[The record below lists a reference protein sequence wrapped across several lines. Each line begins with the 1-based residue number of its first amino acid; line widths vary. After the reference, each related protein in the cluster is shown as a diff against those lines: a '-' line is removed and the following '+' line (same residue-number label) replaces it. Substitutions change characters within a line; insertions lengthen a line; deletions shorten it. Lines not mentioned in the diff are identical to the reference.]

1 MHSSL
6 NTILAV
12 AAGGA
17 LGATGRHLVSR
28 ASVHLL
34 GTSFPWGTVVVNV
47 MGSLVMGMLIELAAL
62 KLSMSL
68 EMRAFIF
75 VGLLGGFTTFSTF
88 SLDAVTLFE
97 RGEMLSA
104 FLYVLGSVVA
114 SVSGLFLG
122 LYLIRQVLT

>member
-1 MHSSL
+1 MPSSL
-6 NTILAV
+6 STILAV

-34 GTSFPWGTVVVNV
+34 GTSFPWGTAIVNV
-47 MGSLVMGMLIELAAL
+47 LGSLAMGMLIELAAL

-97 RGEMLSA
+97 RGEIISA

-122 LYLIRQVLT
+122 LYIIRQVLT

>member
-6 NTILAV
+6 NVILV
-12 AAGGA
+12 IAAGGA

-34 GTSFPWGTVVVNV
+34 GTGFPWGTVTVNV
-47 MGSLVMGMLIELAAL
+47 LGCFAMGALIELAAL

-68 EMRAFIF
+68 EMRAFVF

-88 SLDAVTLFE
+88 SLDAMTLFE
-97 RGEMLSA
+97 RGEVLPA
-104 FLYVLGSVVA
+104 FFYVLGSVVA
-114 SVSGLFLG
+114 SIAGLFLG
-122 LYLIRQVLT
+122 LALMRQVLV

>member
-1 MHSSL
+1 MPSSL
-6 NTILAV
+6 STILAV

-17 LGATGRHLVSR
+17 LGAAGRHLVSR

-34 GTSFPWGTVVVNV
+34 GTSFPWGTVMVNV
-47 MGSLVMGMLIELAAL
+47 LGSLAMGMLIELAAL

-68 EMRAFIF
+68 EMRAFVF

-97 RGEMLSA
+97 RGEIIPA

-122 LYLIRQVLT
+122 LYIIRQVLA

>member
-6 NTILAV
+6 NVILAV

-34 GTSFPWGTVVVNV
+34 GTGFPWGTVLVNV
-47 MGSLVMGMLIELAAL
+47 TGSLIMGALIELAAL

-97 RGEMLSA
+97 RGEVLHA
-104 FLYVLGSVVA
+104 FFYVLGSVVA
-114 SVSGLFLG
+114 SITGLFLG
-122 LYLIRQVLT
+122 LALMRQVLT

>member
-6 NTILAV
+6 NVILAV

-34 GTSFPWGTVVVNV
+34 GTGFPWGTVLVNV
-47 MGSLVMGMLIELAAL
+47 LGSLIMGALIELAAL

-68 EMRAFIF
+68 EMRAFVF

-97 RGEMLSA
+97 RGEVLPA
-104 FLYVLGSVVA
+104 FFYVLGSVVA
-114 SVSGLFLG
+114 SITGLFIGMALM
-122 LYLIRQVLT
+122 RQVLV

>member
-1 MHSSL
+1 MPSSL
-6 NTILAV
+6 NVILAV
-12 AAGGA
+12 AVGGA

-34 GTSFPWGTVVVNV
+34 GTAFPWGTVLVNV
-47 MGSLVMGMLIELAAL
+47 TGSLIMGALIELAAL

-68 EMRAFIF
+68 EMRAFVF

-97 RGEMLSA
+97 RGEVLPA
-104 FLYVLGSVVA
+104 FFYVTGSVVA
-114 SVSGLFLG
+114 SITGLFLG
-122 LYLIRQVLT
+122 LALMRQVLT

>member
-6 NTILAV
+6 GITLAI

-17 LGATGRHLVSR
+17 LGAVGRHLVSR

-34 GTSFPWGTVVVNV
+34 GTGFPWGTVMVNV
-47 MGSLVMGMLIELAAL
+47 LGSFAMGALIELAAL

-97 RGEMLSA
+97 RGAVMPA

>member
-1 MHSSL
+1 MPSSVSV
-6 NTILAV
+6 ILAV

-17 LGATGRHLVSR
+17 LGASGRHLVSR

-34 GTSFPWGTVVVNV
+34 GTGFPWGTVFVNV
-47 MGSLVMGMLIELAAL
+47 LGSFAMGVLIELAAL

-68 EMRAFIF
+68 EMRAFVF

-97 RGEMLSA
+97 RGEMMPA
-104 FLYVLGSVVA
+104 FFYVSGSVVA
-114 SVSGLFLG
+114 SVAGLFLG
-122 LYLIRQVLT
+122 LGLMRQVLA

>member
-6 NTILAV
+6 TTILAV

-17 LGATGRHLVSR
+17 LGAVGRHLVSR
-28 ASVHLL
+28 ASVHLW
-34 GTSFPWGTVVVNV
+34 GTSFPWGTVLVNV
-47 MGSLVMGMLIELAAL
+47 LGSLAMGALIELAAL

-97 RGEMLSA
+97 RGAVLPA
-104 FLYVLGSVVA
+104 FFYVLGSVIA
-114 SVSGLFLG
+114 SISGLFLG
-122 LYLIRQVLT
+122 LYLVRQVLT